1 MFKKIK
7 PYFKEVKQEFKHV
20 NWLTKKEAIKYTVM
34 VIGFSVAMSV
44 FLGFCDFAFMQI
56 LSQIII

>member
-1 MFKKIK
+1 MFQKIK
-7 PYFKEVKQEFKHV
+7 SYFKEVKQEFKHV
-20 NWLTKKEAIKYTVM
+20 NWLTKKEAMKYTLM
-34 VIGFSVAMSV
+34 VIGFSVVMSA